1 MAAMLERQIV
11 DKSYRKVRITV
22 AFHPGEEWFEVTNPV
37 IRRDRAWLADIA
49 NLFAPGTKHFG

>member
-1 MAAMLERQIV
+1 MLERQIV